1 MCVNTHTVMRV
12 LYTSFFVA
20 ILRNLMSESGLEKC
34 IHAFI
39 SSRID
44 YGNALL
50 TGIPKKTVKQL
61 QTIQNAAA
69 RVLTRTKRI

>member
-1 MCVNTHTVMRV
+1 
-12 LYTSFFVA
+12 
-20 ILRNLMSESGLEKC
+20 MSESDLEKR

>member
-1 MCVNTHTVMRV
+1 MNI
-12 LYTSFFVA
+12 A
-20 ILRNLMSESGLEKC
+20 KLRNLMSESDLEKR